1 MVDKV
6 CRELGV
12 SQRKACQVLGQCRS
26 TQRYT
31 PKLPEKDKPVIN
43 DMLILHVK
51 HPRYGYRRVTIL
63 LREKGWWINFKRV
76 YRLWCQEGLKIR
88 KKQRKKLYTGSSDN
102 ACHRKK
108 PKYYN
113 HIWSYDFLS
122 ERLENGRLVK
132 LLVVIDEYTRECLAI
147 DVNKSVK
154 GPDVVEVLRYLF
166 AVRGEPKF
174 IRSDN
179 GPEFASTA
187 VEKWLKAADVQTL
200 FVAPGSPW
208 ENGYVES
215 FNSKLRDEL
224 LNRELFLHI
233 DELRYVADRWRM
245 DYNHYRPHSSLGY
258 MAPAA
263 FATTAAKNPSGPQ
276 LVKLPPGSPN
286 LSSCPNDFLPENNGK
301 NSHSD
306 WY

>member
-1 MVDKV
+1 MPG
-6 CRELGV
+6 RL
-12 SQRKACQVLGQCRS
+12 QN
-26 TQRYT
+26 TQ
-31 PKLPEKDKPVIN
+31 KQHK
-43 DMLILHVK
+43 
-51 HPRYGYRRVTIL
+51 
-63 LREKGWWINFKRV
+63 KRH
-76 YRLWCQEGLKIR
+76 I
-88 KKQRKKLYTGSSDN
+88 GSSDN

-108 PKYYN
+108 PEYYN

-147 DVNKSVK
+147 DVNRRFK

-166 AVRGEPKF
+166 AVRDEPEY

-179 GPEFASTA
+179 GPEFASNA
-187 VEKWLKAADVQTL
+187 VKKWLKAADVKTL

-224 LNRELFLHI
+224 LNRELFLSI
-233 DELRYVADRWRM
+233 DELRYVVNRWRM
-245 DYNHYRPHSSLGY
+245 DYNHYRPHSSLDY

-263 FATTAAKNPSGPQ
+263 FA
-276 LVKLPPGSPN
+276 KLCLEQGSATLHLTQDREYSREI
-286 LSSCPNDFLPENNGK
+286 LS
-301 NSHSD
+301 
-306 WY
+306 